1 MNTRVWKS
9 WFIFQLCKEIPL
21 LFSLFSKLLETWVF
35 STVFY
40 FSKSG
45 GKTFHFI
52 PINAKLSLLSSKK
65 KRLLLSFQDPPCCRA
80 CMGSKKTKIFKNLNI
95 RDRSSRP
102 ECSATKVFLKISQNP
117 QENTCARVS
126 FLMKLPEAHNF
137 IYKGDSGTDA
147 VLWILWNF

>member
-9 WFIFQLCKEIPL
+9 WFIVQLCKEIPP
-21 LFSLFSKLLETWVF
+21 LFSLFSKLLETCFF
-35 STVFY
+35 SELFLFFKVR
-40 FSKSG
+40 
-45 GKTFHFI
+45 GKTSKKFHFI

-65 KRLLLSFQDPPCCRA
+65 NEGTIVTPVRKPRFL
-80 CMGSKKTKIFKNLNI
+80 KILIFGTEAVI
-95 RDRSSRP
+95 HR
-102 ECSATKVFLKISQNP
+102 CSAKKVFLKFSQNS

-147 VLWILWNF
+147 TL